1 MSSAIE
7 RYLKE
12 DDPLRK
18 TIATGGK
25 EYNGGT
31 SAKGL
36 GKGNNPAF
44 GQAPA
49 DPKNTI
55 KNMEK
60 HMKEHQGK
68 NR

>member
-36 GKGNNPAF
+36 GKGSNPAS
-44 GQAPA
+44 GHAPA
-49 DPKNTI
+49 DAQDTI

-68 NR
+68 YR